1 MIVSL
6 FYFRA
11 ELILDQ
17 YRKKAQL
24 YKTNVLLIPLGDDF
38 RYRSTNETEKQ
49 FSNYDRLIKYI
60 NNRTDWNT
68 HVRFIL
74 LN

>member
-24 YKTNVLLIPLGDDF
+24 YQTNVLLIPLGDDF